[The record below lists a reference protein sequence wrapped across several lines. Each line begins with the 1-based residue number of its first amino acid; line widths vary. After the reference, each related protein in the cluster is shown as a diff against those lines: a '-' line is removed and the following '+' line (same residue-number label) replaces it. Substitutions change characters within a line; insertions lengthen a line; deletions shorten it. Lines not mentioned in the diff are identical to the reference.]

1 MAKQTA
7 TVVKTQAAAIA
18 TALNTAFDD
27 TGATGNMEAFWK
39 DPRNPLR
46 DIRNL
51 VTLDNAGQFA
61 ANDDLIDD
69 VYADN
74 YPQQFINDHYKIIP

>member
-7 TVVKTQAAAIA
+7 ATIKTQAAAIA

-27 TGATGNMEAFWK
+27 TASTGNMEAAWK
-39 DPRNPLR
+39 DPRHPLR
-46 DIRNL
+46 DIKNL

-61 ANDDLIDD
+61 ANDDFIDAA
-69 VYADN
+69 YSGA
-74 YPQQFINDHYKIIP
+74 YPQQYINDHYKLIP